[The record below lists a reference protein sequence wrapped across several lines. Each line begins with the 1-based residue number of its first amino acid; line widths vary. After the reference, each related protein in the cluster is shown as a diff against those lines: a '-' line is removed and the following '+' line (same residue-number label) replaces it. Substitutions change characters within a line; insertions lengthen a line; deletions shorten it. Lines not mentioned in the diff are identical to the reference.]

1 MAGSANEVIR
11 YFDLQS
17 ERRQILPK
25 AHDAGGEQS
34 APVLPQYLALILG
47 IVVEPFLHYYTEHGS
62 WSIDLS
68 TVIGRISFGV
78 IIGAMVFPGVYK
90 SAFDPSKPRFVQLC
104 TVFSAGIGWQSLIEG
119 GSKLTGV
126 S

>member
-1 MAGSANEVIR
+1 MDMNKVIR

-17 ERRQILPK
+17 ERRQMVAK
-25 AHDAGGEQS
+25 AQGAGGGQS

-47 IVVEPFLHYYTEHGS
+47 IIIEPFLHHYTEHGA

-68 TVIGRISFGV
+68 TVIGRIIFGV
-78 IIGAMVFPGVYK
+78 IIGAIVFPGVYK
-90 SAFDPSKPRFVQLC
+90 SAFDPSKPLFVQLC
-104 TVFSAGIGWQSLIEG
+104 AVFSAGIGWQSLIEG
-119 GSKLTGV
+119 GSKLTGI